1 MSGIMH
7 WVFILA
13 VTLIP
18 ATAQNSPLS
27 DTSNSHYYPSVTDG
41 KSQNEKIELLI
52 DFQSLYHTSLMVT
65 ISVTV
70 VIVMVSTVSLDYLFY
85 RSIFLP
91 DDFSATVDQILRISR
106 VINGIALQQG
116 LMKQSIPSDT
126 LITELLNLGSVTPA
140 LIQDLKPDE
149 IAALVE
155 EIQSFPKNLI
165 QSVQMDIIEQ
175 RFLMYSSMVNKI
187 KGVEKNFGIPK
198 SDQYLTDV
206 KKLAGTTKKLTDLDD
221 GVTFMKSTLGA
232 LVDLET
238 YKGSGAKILMKFGGV
253 TLATGGIKSLDQF
266 KSLFDSKV
274 IGGAI
279 FDTLTRVQ
287 STVQEFED
295 SKAEVN
301 QYDTKDDSVAE
312 QIGENIKKLNSLAGK
327 AKSALPTFHN
337 LKQLFIHR
345 FHRSGNRELTLSS
358 GFPNGFSDLQLI
370 SDDLM
375 DPWVQS
381 VVDEQSESLAE
392 AMEQLK
398 LFGKAI
404 GSMDGSFSF
413 PPGGDQVLR
422 DVYERAAQL
431 AEISE
436 KFGGLDEKEMK
447 KFKIDVR
454 KSQMK
459 PSNLDKFNNL
469 MEKINLLGDQYQATL
484 KVIDLAAKL
493 TGDNNDDLSKMLKII
508 ANSNT
513 KTAPTQLKTLRESLE
528 FKTILDL
535 LRGAEK
541 ELNTL
546 QNQNSTVI
554 DLAKTIGEEYGEVKT
569 YMDELGGFFDG
580 VDQIRHLKG
589 VDVLGEVIEAIKMFR
604 GYNESALSFG
614 KIKEA
619 IPSVQQKMVDLQ
631 VAMGILKVADS
642 LEVNALAGLQ
652 DVLQD
657 SQTIGSASRIFWSIK
672 KVDKVVV
679 LGQETVKIIQDKI
692 KGVDQDDQ
700 KNFDQLLLIDN
711 QLTTV
716 YAQIDGVK
724 KNPMDFLEIGKTVE
738 KLTKDIT
745 LTPEQLKSLL
755 EVKRNLETLDTLGL
769 DYARRHKDI
778 DESKKALDQM
788 DLFFADFKIK
798 VTPVTTTS
806 MIPPPTSSTPPLGQ
820 LQSNAS
826 TGALGGN
833 GESKEEGGNWIEE

>member
-1 MSGIMH
+1 
-7 WVFILA
+7 
-13 VTLIP
+13 
-18 ATAQNSPLS
+18 
-27 DTSNSHYYPSVTDG
+27 
-41 KSQNEKIELLI
+41 
-52 DFQSLYHTSLMVT
+52 
-65 ISVTV
+65 
-70 VIVMVSTVSLDYLFY
+70 
-85 RSIFLP
+85 
-91 DDFSATVDQILRISR
+91 
-106 VINGIALQQG
+106 
-116 LMKQSIPSDT
+116 
-126 LITELLNLGSVTPA
+126 
-140 LIQDLKPDE
+140 
-149 IAALVE
+149 
-155 EIQSFPKNLI
+155 
-165 QSVQMDIIEQ
+165 
-175 RFLMYSSMVNKI
+175 
-187 KGVEKNFGIPK
+187 
-198 SDQYLTDV
+198 
-206 KKLAGTTKKLTDLDD
+206 
-221 GVTFMKSTLGA
+221 
-232 LVDLET
+232 
-238 YKGSGAKILMKFGGV
+238 
-253 TLATGGIKSLDQF
+253 
-266 KSLFDSKV
+266 
-274 IGGAI
+274 
-279 FDTLTRVQ
+279 
-287 STVQEFED
+287 
-295 SKAEVN
+295 
-301 QYDTKDDSVAE
+301 
-312 QIGENIKKLNSLAGK
+312 
-327 AKSALPTFHN
+327 
-337 LKQLFIHR
+337 
-345 FHRSGNRELTLSS
+345 
-358 GFPNGFSDLQLI
+358 
-370 SDDLM
+370 M

-381 VVDEQSESLAE
+381 VVDGQSESLAE

-436 KFGGLDEKEMK
+436 KFGGLDENTKQ
-447 KFKIDVR
+447 FKIDVR

-569 YMDELGGFFDG
+569 YMDGLGGFFDG

-652 DVLQD
+652 DVLLD

-724 KNPMDFLEIGKTVE
+724 KSALPPLTSDLSSLHPVFSLAKSAPGTPMDFLEIGKTVE

-755 EVKRNLETLDTLGL
+755 EVKRNLETIDTLGL

-833 GESKEEGGNWIEE
+833 GESKVEGGNWIEE